1 MTADDRNEDRF
12 WFDEGYSLGATET
25 KRDAVLPRLVGY
37 GMVFGGALWD
47 PLVTGTFLAL
57 YALFEISWW
66 HDRCDEAEWKREHAD
81 PGPTW
86 EWQRELDDD
95 RDGEL

>member
-25 KRDAVLPRLVGY
+25 KRDAVWPRLIGY
-37 GMVFGGALWD
+37 GLVFGGTLWD
-47 PLVTGTFLAL
+47 PLVTGTFLTL
-57 YALFEISWW
+57 FALFTLSDWR
-66 HDRCDEAEWKREHAD
+66 DLRDEAEWKREHAD

-86 EWQRELDDD
+86 KWQRSNDGDDD
-95 RDGEL
+95 E